1 MYSSE
6 QTERIHL
13 VKALDPVLFGCN
25 TLLMLVASQLR
36 KQILQRATLAK
47 AVVLLNSALELTIH
61 GLCRQDEHT
70 LHTGTQVAS

>member
-13 VKALDPVLFGCN
+13 VKALDPILFGSN

-36 KQILQRATLAK
+36 KQILQRATLASCGSFEFCPG
-47 AVVLLNSALELTIH
+47 ADDTWPL
-61 GLCRQDEHT
+61 
-70 LHTGTQVAS
+70 